1 MKEVLRKLHKAC
13 SEAGN
18 VKKGEKVRGM
28 HFNPLLADDVK
39 EVAMKAFLNNKLY
52 PVCNYETHIKQG
64 KGIDDFVMIVCNLTI
79 YDIENPDQF
88 VEVRGSSGYGH
99 CDKYGT
105 GNGMTYSQ
113 KYAFLAAL
121 NLKTGIKDE
130 DGYNN
135 VEPLIVETGK
145 PTPKLHIFTNKPQK
159 SYDRPFNADEFVKE
173 WIGIMT
179 KTADNATTQ
188 NIFERNM
195 QTFRQEYQTELQQI
209 STDLMQQARIDEAEN
224 TLKINIT
231 NRRK

>member
-1 MKEVLRKLHKAC
+1 MKEVLSKLHKAC
-13 SEAGN
+13 EEAGN
-18 VKKGEKVRGM
+18 VEKGERVRGM
-28 HFNPLLADDVK
+28 HFNPLLADAVK
-39 EVAMKAFLNNKLY
+39 AVAMKAFLNNKLY
-52 PVCNYETHIKQG
+52 PVCNYETHINDG
-64 KGIDDFVMIVCNLTI
+64 FVMIVCNLTI
-79 YDIENPDQF
+79 YDIENPNQF
-88 VEVRGSSGYGH
+88 IEVKGSSGYGKL
-99 CDKYGT
+99 DKYGT

-135 VEPLIVETGK
+135 VEPLIVETSK
-145 PTPKLHIFTNKPQK
+145 PTPKLHIFTNEPQK
-159 SYDRPFNADEFVKE
+159 SYDKPFNADEFVKE

>member
-13 SEAGN
+13 SEAEL
-18 VKKGEKVRGM
+18 VAKGERVRGM
-28 HFNPLLADDVK
+28 HFNPLLADSVK
-39 EVAMKAFLNNKLY
+39 AVAMKAFLNNKLY
-52 PVCNYETHIKQG
+52 PVCNYETHIKDG
-64 KGIDDFVMIVCNLTI
+64 FVMIICNLTI

-88 VEVRGSSGYGH
+88 IEIKGSSGYGN

-135 VEPLIVETGK
+135 VEPLIVETSK
-145 PTPKLHIFTNKPQK
+145 PTPKLHIFTNEPQK
-159 SYDRPFNADEFVKE
+159 SYDKPFNADEFVKE

>member
-13 SEAGN
+13 SEAEL
-18 VKKGEKVRGM
+18 VAKGERVRGM
-28 HFNPLLADDVK
+28 HFNPLLADSVK
-39 EVAMKAFLNNKLY
+39 AVAMKAFLNNKLY
-52 PVCNYETHIKQG
+52 PVCNYETHIKDG
-64 KGIDDFVMIVCNLTI
+64 FVMIICNLTI

-135 VEPLIVETGK
+135 VEPLIIETSK

-159 SYDRPFNADEFVKE
+159 SYDKPFNADEFVKE

-231 NRRK
+231 NRSK